1 MKKISIRTWELNSMS
16 VHPEEVTA
24 VQLDTGEEIW
34 CKGKCF
40 SWNKPVALIVDR
52 LGWKGITPRC
62 TMIRQVLEIE
72 SPTQIWKQDAVF
84 DPDRVVKN
92 TADGL
97 PPSTVIHQARVW
109 AKNREYPLI
118 AVPGG
123 IIPLVKDGDVA
134 IPDFS
139 MSGTKWRI
147 VPWSDLEKAI
157 PGAFSV
163 LYSASNEEE

>member
-16 VHPEEVTA
+16 VQPEEVTA

-34 CKGKCF
+34 CKGERL
-40 SWNKPVALIVDR
+40 SWSNPVALIVDR

-62 TMIRQVLEIE
+62 TMIRQVLELE

-84 DPDRVVKN
+84 DPDSVVKN
-92 TADGL
+92 TANGL
-97 PPSTVIHQARVW
+97 PPSTVIHQVRAW

-123 IIPLVKDGDVA
+123 VIPLVKDGNVS

-139 MSGTKWRI
+139 MNGTKWRI
-147 VPWSDLEKAI
+147 VPWSDLKKAI